1 VSQASLPP
9 HAHPFRMID
18 LVLEL
23 EHGVCSTIKAATSDE
38 VVRDERGRGGDY
50 PFALL
55 LEAMAQAAL
64 PLAQAE
70 DEGSERAPNRS
81 PGMIAAIDAARLL
94 RRVRVGDRLL
104 ITARVTGGLGSLIR
118 VRSVA
123 EIAGA
128 PAGEGIVAEGEFTIA
143 MPETR

>member
-1 VSQASLPP
+1 
-9 HAHPFRMID
+9 MID

-23 EHGVCSTIKAATSDE
+23 DHGVCSTIKAATSDE
-38 VVRDERGRGGDY
+38 VVRDGRGSRGDY

-64 PLAQAE
+64 PLAGAQGE
-70 DEGSERAPNRS
+70 DHPHAGDGA
-81 PGMIAAIDAARLL
+81 GGGGLLAAIDSARLL
-94 RRVRVGDRLL
+94 RPVRPGDRLL
-104 ITARVTGGLGSLIR
+104 ITATVTGALGGLIR

-128 PAGEGIVAEGEFTIA
+128 PPGEARVAEGEFTIA
-143 MPETR
+143 VQAAS